1 MHLLYIYMYIK
12 PVNYF
17 YKKLHLR
24 SLAGVLNAPPEYLE
38 LNAIQKLNLLFKQWF
53 QDR

>member
-1 MHLLYIYMYIK
+1 MDCEYSYRRK
-12 PVNYF
+12 AVNYF

-24 SLAGVLNAPPEYLE
+24 SLTGVLNAPPEYLK

-53 QDR
+53 KDR

>member
-24 SLAGVLNAPPEYLE
+24 SLTGVLNAPSEYRK
-38 LNAIQKLNLLFKQWF
+38 LNAIQKLHLPFKQWCK
-53 QDR
+53 DR